1 MTSKPERSPGKND
14 KVLERRLIKAWIER
28 QRSHNTQA
36 AYGTDLKTFGAWCA
50 SRGSI
55 VLHADL
61 DTMVAFVA
69 AREAA
74 GDSPSTLRRRWSAL
88 SSFFDFAIDQNA
100 ARTNPLLGVPRPSAI
115 SGNPSTTAQLSAGE
129 VAAYRVV
136 AASID
141 PRLDAIVALLVAD
154 GLKLGEALALDIDDI
169 SGRPPKT
176 TLAIRRR
183 GGTTRVAVDAGSANA
198 ILRCIGTRRD
208 GPVFLSGV
216 PSQGGPRRL
225 TRFGADHLIRQLSG
239 DGPHRVTANELRRFH
254 ITNGL
259 HGDGD
264 LATTRDR
271 AGLASVRSVRRYLVE
286 PGATS
291 QATTMS

>member
-1 MTSKPERSPGKND
+1 MTSRRSGTD
-14 KVLERRLIKAWIER
+14 EQAVERRLIEAWVER
-28 QRSHNTQA
+28 QRSRNTQA

-61 DTMVAFVA
+61 ETMVAFVA

-100 ARTNPLLGVPRPSAI
+100 ARTNPLVGVPRPSAVA
-115 SGNPSTTAQLSAGE
+115 GNPSTTAQLSAGE

-136 AASID
+136 AAAID

-154 GLKLGEALALDIDDI
+154 GLKLGEALALDIDDVK
-169 SGRPPKT
+169 GRPPKT
-176 TLAIRRR
+176 TLTIRRR
-183 GGTTRVAVDAGSANA
+183 GGTTRVALDAGSAKA
-198 ILRCIGTRRD
+198 VLRCIGTRNG

-216 PSQGGPRRL
+216 PSQSGPRRL
-225 TRFGADHLIRQLSG
+225 SRFGADHLIRQLSG

-254 ITNGL
+254 ISTSL

-264 LATTRDR
+264 LANARDR
-271 AGLASVRSVRRYLVE
+271 AGLASVRSVRRYLVQ
-286 PGATS
+286 PDD
-291 QATTMS
+291 